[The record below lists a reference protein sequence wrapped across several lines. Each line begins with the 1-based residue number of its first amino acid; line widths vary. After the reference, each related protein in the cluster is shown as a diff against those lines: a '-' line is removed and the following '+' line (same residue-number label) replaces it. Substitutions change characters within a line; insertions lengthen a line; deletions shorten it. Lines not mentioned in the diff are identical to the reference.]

1 MNYELAK
8 QLGDAG
14 WPVDASAWTFYDG
27 HEQSVPAP
35 TLEEL
40 IEACGDDFV
49 RLRKSGSLWEAWGYF
64 LKNGHDIHA
73 LTPTEAVAML
83 YLALYGKK
91 QNSKDAGK
99 ASRMEGE

>member
-1 MNYELAK
+1 MMVSHSDFVK
-8 QLGDAG
+8 R
-14 WPVDASAWTFYDG
+14 
-27 HEQSVPAP
+27 P

-73 LTPTEAVAML
+73 LTPTEAVARL
-83 YLALYGKK
+83 WLALNTK
-91 QNSKDAGK
+91 
-99 ASRMEGE
+99 